1 MKRNKSSCVLP
12 NSQALGS
19 YIVPLFH
26 LCSFLIFCGF
36 LSSGFI
42 SAAFFLSQ
50 PLSTSLEQGS
60 TVRVCYLLEF
70 FALFVFRFFT
80 LILVGL
86 RVILML
92 FFNGLVGFLRA
103 HRSCF
108 RPFQIFSFSRN
119 IEPIWRKQKTVQQ
132 YSISQ
137 LVCVFMLQTDVFRYA
152 KCNNYCFHRCML
164 MEKKEKP
171 CKQC

>member
-1 MKRNKSSCVLP
+1 MCAVNEKKQIQLRVAKFIGLRFLYRAIVSS
-12 NSQALGS
+12 
-19 YIVPLFH
+19 LF
-26 LCSFLIFCGF
+26 FLIFCGF

-108 RPFQIFSFSRN
+108 RPF
-119 IEPIWRKQKTVQQ
+119 
-132 YSISQ
+132 
-137 LVCVFMLQTDVFRYA
+137 
-152 KCNNYCFHRCML
+152 
-164 MEKKEKP
+164 
-171 CKQC
+171 